1 MATRVNLKTLNYR
14 VESPQLVELHVRR
27 NQEVDET
34 DGGILLIKNNLALG
48 VIDDTNVDAITE
60 INIEG
65 KSPDRKDL
73 YFELKLKFQS
83 KLQFEKS
90 CLGAVESQE
99 FASLLTQVVFTKLS
113 SLIESLVWQM
123 GYTGM
128 TIDLN
133 LTPNNPIAK
142 VSKTISS

>member
-1 MATRVNLKTLNYR
+1 MATRINLKTLKYR
-14 VESPQLVELHVRR
+14 IESPQLVELHVRR

-34 DGGILLIKNNLALG
+34 DGGLLLIKNNLALG
-48 VIDDTNVDAITE
+48 VIDDTNVDAIAE

-65 KSPDRKDL
+65 RSPDRKDL

-90 CLGAVESQE
+90 CQPIVESQE
-99 FASLLTQVVFTKLS
+99 FASMITQAMFTKLT

-133 LTPNNPIAK
+133 LTLNNPIAK
-142 VSKTISS
+142 ITKTNSI